1 MGNYVLVGGGFLG
14 KYIVSNILQKEGDS
28 VTVIDKASPDS
39 FYSHPQ
45 IKNFKND
52 KRLTYFWQSAGDYV
66 SLLQK
71 SVIQNAD
78 GVIFT
83 MAIAD
88 VPYAEKSPLD
98 TFNTNV
104 INTLQFLE
112 LCRAVG
118 FTGRV
123 IVMSSE
129 SVYGH
134 QPEDKL
140 PIDETCLPNPANIY
154 GASKLCQEIVAKVY
168 HSAYNLR
175 VTILRSATMYGPFGR
190 TKQAIPVFAQQI
202 LKDEPVTLMGD
213 GSQTRDFISVTDV
226 ADAAVKA
233 VTAPQEQKIEGEV
246 FNIGTGREVSMIGLV
261 NAMKMSLR
269 KPSDEFDKFGVKKEG
284 YVPIKSIP
292 WRPGEQGLRVVL
304 ETKKAREQL
313 QWEPHADLRE
323 GLCGMI
329 AWIAADVIKYE
340 PDELEIVNQ
349 LLYPNRYT
357 IDPKSLPKKIGETM
371 TMTDEEYA
379 EYKRKQVEKLAIAG
393 EKARSKE

>member
-1 MGNYVLVGGGFLG
+1 
-14 KYIVSNILQKEGDS
+14 
-28 VTVIDKASPDS
+28 
-39 FYSHPQ
+39 
-45 IKNFKND
+45 
-52 KRLTYFWQSAGDYV
+52 
-66 SLLQK
+66 
-71 SVIQNAD
+71 
-78 GVIFT
+78 
-83 MAIAD
+83 
-88 VPYAEKSPLD
+88 
-98 TFNTNV
+98 
-104 INTLQFLE
+104 
-112 LCRAVG
+112 
-118 FTGRV
+118 
-123 IVMSSE
+123 
-129 SVYGH
+129 
-134 QPEDKL
+134 
-140 PIDETCLPNPANIY
+140 
-154 GASKLCQEIVAKVY
+154 
-168 HSAYNLR
+168 
-175 VTILRSATMYGPFGR
+175 MYGPFGR